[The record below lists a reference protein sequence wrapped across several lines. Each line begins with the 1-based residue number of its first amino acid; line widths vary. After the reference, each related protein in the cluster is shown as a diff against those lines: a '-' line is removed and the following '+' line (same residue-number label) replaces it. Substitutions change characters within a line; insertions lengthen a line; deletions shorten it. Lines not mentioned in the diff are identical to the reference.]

1 MFDIFYY
8 FLIDVLNFIDKF
20 KKIFIFDFILKG
32 ELRCIF
38 NE

>member
-32 ELRCIF
+32 EL
-38 NE
+38 